1 MTGPISK
8 FSNSRGSYEIEES
21 GKHQTSMDDPILTI
35 CLNYQWENFK
45 SMGGFVRQ
53 IPSANRKEG
62 IAQQTDG
69 IGGTIQQKEILL
81 RGK

>member
-1 MTGPISK
+1 MGKLKS
-8 FSNSRGSYEIEES
+8 GAYEI
-21 GKHQTSMDDPILTI
+21 L
-35 CLNYQWENFK
+35 
-45 SMGGFVRQ
+45 RQ
-53 IPSANRKEG
+53 RPSANRKEG